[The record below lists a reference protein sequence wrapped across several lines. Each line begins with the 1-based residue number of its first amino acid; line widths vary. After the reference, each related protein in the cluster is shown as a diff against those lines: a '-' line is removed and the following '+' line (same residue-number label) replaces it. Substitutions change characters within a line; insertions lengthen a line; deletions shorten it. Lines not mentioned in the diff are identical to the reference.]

1 MNKYFLVSIAV
12 IIFTQPFLFRFADFE
27 ARENDSRL
35 YTYFVKQ
42 LSERPIVEMVAL
54 EWRNSSPFADP
65 NNPYVR
71 DHLIGQFI
79 PSVLL
84 TKLGWDY
91 KYAHYIVNQIYRL
104 FIPYLLFLF
113 ALSYMKKEEAIWVL
127 IAGHLNIMALNY
139 GLRANQEQATLFWF
153 LLSLYGFSVVETNKG
168 KGFLFLGSI
177 MAFLVKGVVSLI
189 HYPFWVLWILI
200 FSKNKKRD
208 FITMCSLGIAL
219 LAVIGLYE
227 LWFSNVTGFSFW
239 KAYYQINFLD
249 RKESGGYPFKAL
261 LYYLPRSLSYAAP
274 WSLGLFLFFKKEFRQ
289 KFSAFF
295 SLPVFISCGM
305 MLVLGSFSR
314 HASRYIFPI
323 YYLFAAL
330 GTANFAQFP
339 RLQSLGR
346 KPQPIFVHLALYFG
360 IFLLQYG
367 TFLIKGKT
375 FK

>member
-1 MNKYFLVSIAV
+1 MNKFFISAILV
-12 IIFTQPFLFRFADFE
+12 IIFTQPFLFRFADYE

-42 LSERPIVEMVAL
+42 LSERPLVEMVAL

-79 PSVLL
+79 PSVIL

-104 FIPYLLFLF
+104 FIPYLMFLF

-127 IAGHLNIMALNY
+127 LAGHVNVIALNY
-139 GLRANQEQATLFWF
+139 GLRANQEQAMLFWF
-153 LLSLYGFSVVETNKG
+153 LLSLYGFSILETGKG
-168 KGFLFLGSI
+168 KVFLYLGSI

-189 HYPFWVLWILI
+189 HYPFWVMWILI

-208 FITMCSLGIAL
+208 FIQMCMLGVAL
-219 LAVIGLYE
+219 IAVIGLYE
-227 LWFSNVTGFSFW
+227 LWFSQVTGFSFW
-239 KAYYQINFLD
+239 KAYYEINFLD

-261 LYYLPRSLSYAAP
+261 LYYLPRSIGYAAP
-274 WSLGLFLFFKKEFRQ
+274 WSLGLFLFFKKDFWQ
-289 KFSAFF
+289 KRRDFAL
-295 SLPVFISCGM
+295 LPLFLSFGL
-305 MLVLGSFSR
+305 MLFLGSFSR
-314 HASRYIFPI
+314 HASRYIFFV
-323 YYLFAAL
+323 YYLFAMIGISNLAL
-330 GTANFAQFP
+330 FP
-339 RLQSLGR
+339 RAKDLG
-346 KPQPIFVHLALYFG
+346 KKLQPIFMHLALYFA
-360 IFLLQYG
+360 IFFIQYG